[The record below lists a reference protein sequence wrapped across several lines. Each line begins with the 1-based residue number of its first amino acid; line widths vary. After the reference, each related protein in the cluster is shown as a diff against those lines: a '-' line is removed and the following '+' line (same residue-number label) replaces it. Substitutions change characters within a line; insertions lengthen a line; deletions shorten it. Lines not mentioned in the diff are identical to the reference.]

1 MPLPHMPRPPK
12 HLPQMRLSLLL
23 GLVVFLLPV
32 AVMAQPGQS
41 EADRQAVIAVI
52 QSQLDAFLADDADGA
67 YQHASP
73 SIQRIFPSPDIF
85 MGMVSTGYLPI
96 YRHQRAEFLEFG
108 IVGGAL
114 AQRVLLIGP
123 DGVPVVALYF
133 MQRQPDGSW
142 RINGV
147 SLLDDGGTST

>member
-1 MPLPHMPRPPK
+1 M
-12 HLPQMRLSLLL
+12 MRLPVLFSLVL
-23 GLVVFLLPV
+23 FLLPG
-32 AVMAQPGQS
+32 AVTAQQGPS

-52 QSQLDAFLADDADGA
+52 QSQLDAFRADDAATA
-67 YQHASP
+67 YGFASP
-73 SIQRIFPSPDIF
+73 TIQRIFPSPDMF
-85 MGMVSTGYLPI
+85 MGMVRTGYLPI
-96 YRHQRAEFLEFG
+96 YRHQRADFLAFG
-108 IVGGAL
+108 PVGGEL

-147 SLLDDGGTST
+147 TLLEGDDLSA